1 MRKRLGTA
9 QRRARHSY
17 CAPIETLESRQ
28 LLSAAPAVPGTLNG
42 KVLFTSGGHGYVWR
56 STGWDV
62 MREYLNGMN
71 EDLGNQDQLA
81 PYADYALNAGATV
94 VSMRPIGH
102 QTSEVIVDNSDTF
115 GAASGG
121 FDMPLGAWSTSTA
134 STYWSNNN
142 GNDAVHYRF
151 AATA

>member
-28 LLSAAPAVPGTLNG
+28 LLSGAPAVPGALNG

-62 MREYLNGMN
+62 MREHLNNMM

-81 PYADYALNAGATV
+81 SYADYALNAGATV

-102 QTSEVIVDNSDTF
+102 QTSEVIIDNSNTF
-115 GAASGG
+115 AAGTGG
-121 FDMPLGAWSTSTA
+121 FDTPLGAGSWDTSTA

-142 GNDAVHYRF
+142 GNDAAHYRF
-151 AATA
+151 AP